1 MAVLEFDLRPI
12 PGVDIDE
19 ALAPLHELAELE
31 CLRVNPPLSTSLDS
45 PLVGA
50 VCAAQESLGLGR
62 RLGTKATCTE
72 AGMLSDSGLDALV
85 IGPGTSVGNVHR
97 PNEYTRVTDL
107 KQAEALYREVVQKL
121 CVEEADACSR

>member
-1 MAVLEFDLRPI
+1 M
-12 PGVDIDE
+12 
-19 ALAPLHELAELE
+19 
-31 CLRVNPPLSTSLDS
+31 RVNPPLSTSLDS

-121 CVEEADACSR
+121 CVEEADACS